1 MAPSMNWVKMKYF
14 FFNIIDFGK
23 RKKYVMVTTK
33 SDGTK
38 VKEYLDPED
47 PRISEIGITKR
58 FKPSSASNVNVI
70 QGTSANESIG
80 INYNYCN
87 F

>member
-1 MAPSMNWVKMKYF
+1 
-14 FFNIIDFGK
+14 
-23 RKKYVMVTTK
+23 MVTTK